1 MDALYK
7 MLSQALPSAHEPS
20 EPPSSEPSLPEEP
33 ATPAP
38 FTPLKL
44 LVGLGNPGPRYS
56 NTRHNLGF
64 MVLDEM
70 ARRNNLTWRKEKIA
84 HKSSLE
90 SVTLIKPSTFMNL
103 SGKAVQA
110 YSSKKHI
117 KLEHILLIHDDL
129 DLPFGRLRFRSGGS
143 AGGQR
148 GVQDTI
154 HRLGKDFHR
163 LKIGISRPPEGW
175 KVENWVLSRFRAE
188 EKDILDTV
196 IMTATDALELALSSG
211 ITMAMNRYNGTDLR
225 TK

>member
-7 MLSQALPSAHEPS
+7 MLSKSFLPSPANEPDTS
-20 EPPSSEPSLPEEP
+20 SLQTLSSEELPE
-33 ATPAP
+33 P

-44 LVGLGNPGPRYS
+44 LVGLGNPGPRYR

-64 MVLDEM
+64 MVLDEL
-70 ARRNNLTWRKEKIA
+70 AGRHNLTWRKEKVA
-84 HKSSLE
+84 HKSSLD
-90 SVTLIKPSTFMNL
+90 SLTLIKPTTFMNL

-117 KLEHILLIHDDL
+117 KLEHILIIHDDL

-154 HRLGKDFHR
+154 NRLGKDFQR

-188 EKDILDTV
+188 EKALLDTV

-211 ITMAMNRYNGTDLR
+211 ITMAMNRYNGTDLG
-225 TK
+225 KK